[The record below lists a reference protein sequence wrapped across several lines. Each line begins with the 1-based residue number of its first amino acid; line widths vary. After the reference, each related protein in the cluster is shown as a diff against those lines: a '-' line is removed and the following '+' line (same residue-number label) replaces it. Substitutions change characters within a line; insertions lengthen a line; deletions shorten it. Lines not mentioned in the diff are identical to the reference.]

1 MQSDAVEKIVRD
13 AVQKALAENTRV
25 TQVRTVTLQAAQA
38 LVARV
43 FEAAE
48 QMRLSVFAAVADSGG
63 NPVMTARMDGAI
75 LASYDIA
82 HNKAYTAVALR
93 MSTDKLAALAAPG
106 GELYGIQH
114 TNGGKIVV
122 FGGGQPL
129 WCNGQV
135 VGGLGVSGG
144 TLEQDIALAQVGKK
158 YWEDVLCR

>member
-48 QMRLSVFAAVADSGG
+48 QMRLAVFAAVADSGG

-82 HNKAYTAVALR
+82 HNKAYTAVALK
-93 MSTDKLAALAAPG
+93 MPTDKLAELAAPG

-122 FGGGQPL
+122 FGGGEPL
-129 WCNGQV
+129 RCDGQV

-144 TLEQDIALAQVGKK
+144 TLQQDIALAQVGKK